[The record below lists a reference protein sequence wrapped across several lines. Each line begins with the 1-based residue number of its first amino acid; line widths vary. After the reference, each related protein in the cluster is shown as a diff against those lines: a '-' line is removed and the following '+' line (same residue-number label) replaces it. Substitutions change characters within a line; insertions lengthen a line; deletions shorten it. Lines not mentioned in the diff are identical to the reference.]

1 LGSAVNLRI
10 YNYSKGAYIT
20 VEGKKAEIFYI
31 LKSGQVEVQKEVVID
46 DETPSVILNKGD
58 LFGVVSAMS
67 EHSHIDVAMAKTDC
81 ELIGVRP
88 EDYPSLIE
96 KSSSI
101 AIKIINGFSERVRLL
116 DEALTKRA
124 FKDAAEIDS
133 SHLFE
138 VGEYYAKQ
146 NKYNQAY
153 YAYTKFVQA
162 LKTGGNVDVAK
173 ERMEKIEPYQKA
185 VHLDPPKD
193 EFLRT
198 YPKDTMVICEGE
210 DGSEAFIIQKG
221 SIKITKI
228 VNDNEVQLAMLNAG
242 DIFGEMALLNN
253 QPRSASAIANEET
266 VMMVV
271 TKSNFVKMVN
281 EQPKLT
287 TRLTTLLSDRI
298 WTLYR
303 QLANAMIMDPVGR
316 MCDALVL
323 ELEKQRINPMAK
335 QTFTFNMNPE
345 DLIKSV
351 GLPNAE
357 GRQAIEKLMKE
368 VNITVVDG
376 KLFSENIQEIKKS
389 ADFYIKMQR
398 RKENQSDRR
407 KS

>member
-1 LGSAVNLRI
+1 LGSDVNLRI
-10 YNYSKGAYIT
+10 YNYTKGAYIT
-20 VEGKKAEIFYI
+20 VEGKKADLFYI
-31 LKSGQVEVQKEVVID
+31 LKSGQVEIQKEVVM
-46 DETPSVILNKGD
+46 ENESTSVVLSKGD
-58 LFGVVSAMS
+58 LFGVVSSMS
-67 EHSHIDVAMAKTDC
+67 EHPHIDVAMALSDC
-81 ELIGVRP
+81 EVIGVKP

-101 AIKIINGFSERVRLL
+101 ALKIINGFSERVRQL

-124 FKDAAEIDS
+124 FQNAADITT

-138 VGEYYAKQ
+138 VAEYYAKQ

-153 YAYTKFVQA
+153 YAYSKYLLAQP
-162 LKTGGNVDVAK
+162 TGENAAVAK
-173 ERMEKIEPYQKA
+173 ERMEKIDPYQKA
-185 VHLDPPKD
+185 VHINPPKD

-210 DGSEAFIIQKG
+210 DGAEAFIIQKG

-228 VNDNEVQLAMLNAG
+228 VNENEVQLAMLQAG

-253 QPRSASAIANEET
+253 QPRSASAIANEDT

-303 QLANAMIMDPVGR
+303 QLGNAMMEDPVGR
-316 MCDALVL
+316 MCDALLL
-323 ELEKQRINPMAK
+323 ELQKQRIIPANK
-335 QTFTFNMNPE
+335 QSYTFNLGPE

-357 GRQAIEKLMKE
+357 GRQAMEKLFKE
-368 VNITVVDG
+368 VKLSIVNG
-376 KLFSENIQEIKKS
+376 KIFSENILEIKKS
-389 ADFYIKMQR
+389 ADYYMKMQR
-398 RKENQSDRR
+398 RENARTERR
-407 KS
+407 K

>member
-1 LGSAVNLRI
+1 MGSAVNLRI
-10 YNYSKGAYIT
+10 YNYNKGAYIT
-20 VEGKKAEIFYI
+20 VEGKKAELFYI
-31 LKSGQVEVQKEVVID
+31 LKSGQVEVQKEVVMD
-46 DETPSVILNKGD
+46 DETPSVVLNKGD

-67 EHSHIDVAMAKTDC
+67 EHSHIDVALAKTDC

-101 AIKIINGFSERVRLL
+101 ALKIINGFSERVRIL

-153 YAYTKFVQA
+153 YAYSKYVQA
-162 LKTGGNVDVAK
+162 KPSGGNVALAS

-185 VHLDPPKD
+185 VHLNPPKD

-228 VNDNEVQLAMLNAG
+228 VNDNEVQLALLKAG

-271 TKSNFVKMVN
+271 TKANFVKMVN

-303 QLANAMIMDPVGR
+303 QLANAMIEDPVGR

-323 ELEKQRINPMAK
+323 ELEKQKINPMTK
-335 QTFTFNMNPE
+335 QTYIFNMNPE

-368 VNITVVDG
+368 VNITVMDG
-376 KLFSENIQEIKKS
+376 KLFSENIQDIKKS

-398 RKENQSDRR
+398 RKQNQSERR